1 MYENDKKIAA
11 EEAVKC
17 VKSNMKIGL
26 GTGSTTKFFLDK
38 LGELVKDKEIKNIT
52 GVPTSKNT
60 EEIAKSYGIKI
71 DNNLNNIE
79 IDFDGADEYDMDG
92 NLIKGGGGALVREK
106 IVAYNSKNVYI
117 MVDESKFSEKLHNF
131 PLPVEVIPFMEDIT
145 ERNIEKLGCTC
156 SFRNNKKFVS
166 DNGNYIIDCKFD
178 YTDIIYKEKIKMIP
192 GVVEVGIFKNM
203 ATKIFEGKNNKC
215 NVISIKK
222 L

>member
-1 MYENDKKIAA
+1 MFETEKKIAA
-11 EEAVKC
+11 SEAIKYVKN
-17 VKSNMKIGL
+17 NMKIGL
-26 GTGSTTKFFLDK
+26 GTGSTTKFFLDS
-38 LGELVKDKEIKNIT
+38 LGELIKDGMLKNIT
-52 GVPTSKNT
+52 GVPTSKKT
-60 EEIAKSYGIKI
+60 EEIAESYGIKI
-71 DNNLNNIE
+71 ENNLDNIE
-79 IDFDGADEYDMDG
+79 IDFDGADEYDIYG

-145 ERNIEKLGCTC
+145 KKNIEKLGGKCL
-156 SFRNNKKFVS
+156 FRDNKKFIS

-178 YTDIIYKEKIKMIP
+178 YTDVAYEEKIKMIP

-215 NVISIKK
+215 NVINIKK
-222 L
+222 S